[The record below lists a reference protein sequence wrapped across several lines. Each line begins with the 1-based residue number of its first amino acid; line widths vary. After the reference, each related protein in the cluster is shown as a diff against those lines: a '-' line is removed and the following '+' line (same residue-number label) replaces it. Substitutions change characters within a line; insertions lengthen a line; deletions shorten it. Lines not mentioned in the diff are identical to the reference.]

1 VNSSTPSALEL
12 VLAFANT
19 HADAGDRVE
28 RFTDAEGLTTWLA
41 EVAWSGAEPARTVTD
56 SDVVE
61 ARELRDAL
69 VTVLLSHSSDGA
81 ASGPQVRS
89 AEAILERAGDR
100 CPVAVRLS
108 GAEARLG
115 PGCGGVAGAFAG
127 VLAAATELALS
138 GQWARIKACRNEPCH
153 FAFFDRSKNTSAG
166 YCSTQCSSQASMR
179 AYRARKK
186 EALARNMPSSV
197 DDANVRSQG
206 TRTKR

>member
-1 VNSSTPSALEL
+1 MVQLPAVTTNAKENDVGKSTLSPLAL

-28 RFTDAEGLTTWLA
+28 RFTDAEGLTAWLGD
-41 EVAWSGAEPARTVTD
+41 VAWSGAEPARTVTD

-69 VTVLLSHSSDGA
+69 VTVLLSHSNDPGTLDQA
-81 ASGPQVRS
+81 VRS
-89 AEAILERAGDR
+89 AEAILERAGDK

-186 EALARNMPSSV
+186 NALAGES
-197 DDANVRSQG
+197 
-206 TRTKR
+206 

>member
-1 VNSSTPSALEL
+1 MNAPTPSPLDL

-28 RFTDAEGLTTWLA
+28 RFTDAEGLTSWLG
-41 EVAWSGAEPARTVTD
+41 EVAWGGAVPARTVTD

-69 VTVLLSHSSDGA
+69 VTVLLSHSHDAATSDA
-81 ASGPQVRS
+81 AVQA

-100 CPVAVRLS
+100 CPVTARLS

-186 EALARNMPSSV
+186 DALAGNAS
-197 DDANVRSQG
+197 D
-206 TRTKR
+206 

>member
-1 VNSSTPSALEL
+1 VNASTPSPLDL

-28 RFTDAEGLTTWLA
+28 RFTDAEGLTTWLG
-41 EVAWSGAEPARTVTD
+41 EVAWSGAVPARTVTD

-69 VTVLLSHSSDGA
+69 VTVLLSHSNDPATSDPA
-81 ASGPQVRS
+81 VRA

-186 EALARNMPSSV
+186 DALAGNTSNPI
-197 DDANVRSQG
+197 DSQ
-206 TRTKR
+206 

>member
-1 VNSSTPSALEL
+1 MSTLTPPALEL

-19 HADAGDRVE
+19 HADGGDRVE
-28 RFTDAEGLTTWLA
+28 RFTDAEGLTTWLT
-41 EVAWSGAEPARTVTD
+41 EVSWGGAEPARTVTD

-69 VTVLLSHSSDGA
+69 VTVLLSHSSDP
-81 ASGPQVRS
+81 STSEPEVRS

-100 CPVAVRLS
+100 SPVAVRLS

-115 PGCGGVAGAFAG
+115 PGCTGVAGAFAG

-186 EALARNMPSSV
+186 EALGP
-197 DDANVRSQG
+197 
-206 TRTKR
+206 TPPK

>member
-1 VNSSTPSALEL
+1 VDTTSTLSSLEL

-28 RFTDAEGLTTWLA
+28 RFTDTAGLTSWLG

-61 ARELRDAL
+61 ARELRDAM
-69 VTVLLSHSSDGA
+69 VTVLLSHSSA
-81 ASGPQVRS
+81 ASDPAVRS
-89 AEAILERAGDR
+89 AEAILERAGDK

-115 PGCGGVAGAFAG
+115 PGCSGVAGAFAG

-186 EALARNMPSSV
+186 RALTENNPNLPTV
-197 DDANVRSQG
+197 D
-206 TRTKR
+206 

>member
-1 VNSSTPSALEL
+1 VSTASQSSALGL

-28 RFTDAEGLTTWLA
+28 RFTDPPGLTGWLE

-56 SDVVE
+56 SDVLE

-69 VTVLLSHSSDGA
+69 VTVLLSHSHDLPSSDPA
-81 ASGPQVRS
+81 VQS
-89 AEAILERAGDR
+89 AEAILERAGDK
-100 CPVAVRLS
+100 CPVSVRLS

-186 EALARNMPSSV
+186 EALTRNTTGLPP
-197 DDANVRSQG
+197 AE
-206 TRTKR
+206 

>member
-1 VNSSTPSALEL
+1 LSTLEL
-12 VLAFANT
+12 LLAFANT

-28 RFTDAEGLTTWLA
+28 RFTDAEGLTTWLS
-41 EVAWSGAEPARTVTD
+41 EVAWSGAEPARTVTH

-69 VTVLLSHSSDGA
+69 VTVLLSHSSDPA
-81 ASGPQVRS
+81 TPEPQIRS
-89 AEAILERAGDR
+89 AEAILERAGER
-100 CPVAVRLS
+100 YPVAVRLS
-108 GAEARLG
+108 GLEARLG
-115 PGCGGVAGAFAG
+115 PGCSGVAGAFAG

-186 EALARNMPSSV
+186 EALAESPPNQNPLGDRHFSQSSST
-197 DDANVRSQG
+197 ARERS
-206 TRTKR
+206 

>member
-1 VNSSTPSALEL
+1 MVEMRVTTTAGEECSVSTSTLPALEL

-28 RFTDAEGLTTWLA
+28 RFTDTEGLTTWLG
-41 EVAWSGAEPARTVTD
+41 EVAWGGAEPARTVAD

-69 VTVLLSHSSDGA
+69 VTVLLSHSNDPATSDPA
-81 ASGPQVRS
+81 VRS

-179 AYRARKK
+179 AYRARRK
-186 EALARNMPSSV
+186 EALAG
-197 DDANVRSQG
+197 G
-206 TRTKR
+206 TSR